1 MKLLFRPFNRP
12 KLPSFIYF
20 IYSSDKTQKKKQKV
34 QGRPLKSGHMKASL
48 SAFSYPVSGNKA
60 AYYPAARGI
69 PPSTP
74 TEAQLTNVTSP
85 SKEPGVIFQADKL
98 V

>member
-1 MKLLFRPFNRP
+1 
-12 KLPSFIYF
+12 
-20 IYSSDKTQKKKQKV
+20 
-34 QGRPLKSGHMKASL
+34 MKASL

-74 TEAQLTNVTSP
+74 AEAQLTNVTSP